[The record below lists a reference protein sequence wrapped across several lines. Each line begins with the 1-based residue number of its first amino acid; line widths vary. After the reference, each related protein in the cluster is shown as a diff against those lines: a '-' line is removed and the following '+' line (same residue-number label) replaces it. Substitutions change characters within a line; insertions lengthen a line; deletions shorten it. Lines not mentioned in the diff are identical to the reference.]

1 MADLARS
8 TVAAEWF
15 RGLRWIPG
23 FWLSGFSRITNTS
36 KFRWSALSVLVAA
49 AWTIGLPW
57 AVEALLRAAGH
68 GPLTPTAASGI
79 QFTAIGAFLVVVF
92 SGFGWALVARHTNW
106 GEELLSRELRTAFVG
121 WLKRCYQFQWVSWI
135 FGAGVLAL
143 IWWLLPES
151 RVFFPADAAGWIS
164 LVQFGIAASTV
175 LYMIA
180 VLPGSVTR
188 VTRARPADLHVYRL
202 DPSSTPAMR
211 LITEI
216 VTGSSLLIL
225 LILIIETVAWIILR
239 STQVIPPDL
248 TVAIVVGYAAGLIAL
263 ARTSLV
269 PTLLMHWWIVRLK
282 VEILAELESRLTAMD
297 ARKPTLWGR
306 GNAIAERSAL
316 VDEFFYVANTA
327 NLPFRS
333 DAILQFSTA
342 VLGSVVAFVLG
353 WVFGAPPT

>member
-8 TVAAEWF
+8 TVAAAWF
-15 RGLRWIPG
+15 SGLRWIPG

-57 AVEALLRAAGH
+57 AVEALLRLAGH

-106 GEELLSRELRTAFVG
+106 GEELLSQELRTAFVG
-121 WLKRCYQFQWVSWI
+121 WLGRCYQFQWVSWI

-151 RVFFPADAAGWIS
+151 RVFFPVDAAGWIS

-188 VTRARPADLHVYRL
+188 VTRVRPAELHVYRL

-353 WVFGAPPT
+353 WVFGTPPT

>member
-1 MADLARS
+1 VADLARS

-15 RGLRWIPG
+15 AGLRWIPG

-57 AVEALLRAAGH
+57 LVEAILHAAGQ

-106 GEELLSRELRTAFVG
+106 GEEFLSEKLRTAFVG

-135 FGAGVLAL
+135 FGAGVLTL

-151 RVFFPADAAGWIS
+151 RIFFPTDMAGWIS
-164 LVQFGIAASTV
+164 LAQFGIAASTV

-188 VTRARPADLHVYRL
+188 VTRAHPTELHVYRL
-202 DPSSTPAMR
+202 DPASTPAMR

-225 LILIIETVAWIILR
+225 LILIIETVAWIVLR
-239 STQVIPPDL
+239 ATHSISPDL
-248 TVAIVVGYAAGLIAL
+248 TVAIALGYAAGLVAL

-282 VEILAELESRLTAMD
+282 VEILGELESRLTAMD
-297 ARKPTLWGR
+297 ARRPTPWGR

-316 VDEFFYVANTA
+316 VDEFFYVANTT
-327 NLPFRS
+327 NLPFRT

-353 WVFGAPPT
+353 WVFGTPST